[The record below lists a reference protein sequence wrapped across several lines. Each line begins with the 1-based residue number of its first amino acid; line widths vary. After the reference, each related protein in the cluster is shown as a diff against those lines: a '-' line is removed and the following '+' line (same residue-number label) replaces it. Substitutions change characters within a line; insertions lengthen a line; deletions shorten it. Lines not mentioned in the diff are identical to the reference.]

1 MNIDYTKPY
10 FNLTIAACRLAG
22 AHGGRRSGPTRRSR
36 ALAHAAATVAS
47 RPERELETAHQASM
61 LLDERFPHLRN
72 AWPRHARRS
81 VV

>member
-10 FNLTIAACRLAG
+10 FNLTISACCAAG
-22 AHGGRRSGPTRRSR
+22 ARGGRRSGRARRFR
-36 ALAHAAATVAS
+36 ALAHAAATVAC
-47 RPERELETAHQASM
+47 RPEPELETAHQASM